1 MAKTANSSKKSYTA
15 EERQQAVWLRP
26 YHYGPGQSGNPSGR
40 PKKKP
45 ITDRYH
51 EQLETIAPPDIAE
64 ELGLPPGK
72 ATMADVIARRMAIR
86 AVSSN
91 RAVEAAREMREAVE
105 GKAPQAFELKHGGEV
120 TINVRFGNRK
130 AHQRASA

>member
-1 MAKTANSSKKSYTA
+1 MAAANSGKSSA
-15 EERQQAVWLRP
+15 DKPRP
-26 YHYGPGQSGNPSGR
+26 EDRLIPYRFKPGQSGNPSGR

-45 ITDRYH
+45 ITDRYQ
-51 EQLETIAPPDIAE
+51 EQLETLAPPEVAE

-130 AHQRASA
+130 AHQRATA